1 MNAALQLPPPMD
13 RLAHLAQVVGGRL
26 IGADAGFA
34 GLGNDT
40 RKLQPGEL
48 YVALSGARFDG
59 HDFVAQAAQLGA
71 AGALVERELPLPLPQ
86 VVVPDALRALQDY
99 ATHWRDRFDIPVIGV
114 TGSNGK
120 TTTKEMLAAIFT
132 RRGPVL
138 ATVGNLNNHIGV
150 PLTLLRLRAEHQA
163 AIIEMGAN
171 HQGEIAVLTR
181 LARPG
186 IGVVTQA
193 GLAHIEGFGGR
204 EGIARGKGELFAGL
218 AREGLAVIN
227 ADDAYAG
234 LWRKLA
240 AHCQQL
246 RFGIEQPAEVSARD
260 IREIAAAG
268 RIEFELVT
276 PQGNAAV
283 GLPMLGRHNVMNA
296 LAAAA
301 CALGA
306 GLSPA
311 EVAIGLGAM
320 RSVSGRLVRRA
331 AVQGAQLIDDTY
343 NANPTSLAAAL
354 EVLAQLPGRHWL
366 VLGDMGEL
374 GTESDEWHRRAG
386 EWARSSGCE
395 RLYAVGPLSGQAVA
409 AFGAGARHFES
420 HGDLATALRG
430 EIGPGVTVL
439 IKGSRSMHME
449 QVVQAL
455 LAPTA
460 DAGTASGNH

>member
-26 IGADAGFA
+26 VGVDAGFT

-40 RKLQPGEL
+40 RKLQPGDL

-59 HDFVAQAAQLGA
+59 HEFVAQAAQLGA
-71 AGALVERELPLPLPQ
+71 AGALVERELPLSLPQ
-86 VVVPDALRALQDY
+86 IVVPDALRALQDY
-99 ATHWRDRFDIPVIGV
+99 AMHWRSRFHIPVIGV

-120 TTTKEMLAAIFT
+120 TTTKEMLATILAQ
-132 RRGPVL
+132 RGPVL
-138 ATVGNLNNHIGV
+138 VTAGNLNNHIGV

-163 AIIEMGAN
+163 AVIEMGAN

-218 AREGLAVIN
+218 GREGLAVIN
-227 ADDAYAG
+227 ADDVYAG
-234 LWRKLA
+234 LWRGFA

-246 RFGIEQPAEVSARD
+246 CFGIEQSAEVSARD
-260 IREIAAAG
+260 IREITEAG

-311 EVAIGLGAM
+311 EIATGLAAM
-320 RSVSGRLVRRA
+320 RSVAGRLVRRA
-331 AVQGAQLIDDTY
+331 AVNGAQLIDDTY

-374 GTESDEWHRRAG
+374 GAESVHWHRKAG
-386 EWARSSGCE
+386 EWARSRSCE
-395 RLYAVGPLSGQAVA
+395 RLYAVGTQSREAVEV
-409 AFGAGARHFES
+409 FGAGARHFGS
-420 HGDLATALRG
+420 HAELAAALRG
-430 EIGPGVTVL
+430 ELDAGVTVL

-455 LAPTA
+455 LTSTA
-460 DAGTASGNH
+460 DAGTASGHP

>member
-1 MNAALQLPPPMD
+1 
-13 RLAHLAQVVGGRL
+13 
-26 IGADAGFA
+26 
-34 GLGNDT
+34 
-40 RKLQPGEL
+40 
-48 YVALSGARFDG
+48 
-59 HDFVAQAAQLGA
+59 
-71 AGALVERELPLPLPQ
+71 
-86 VVVPDALRALQDY
+86 VVPDALRALQDY

-386 EWARSSGCE
+386 EWVRSRGCE

>member
-1 MNAALQLPPPMD
+1 MNAASQLPPSMD
-13 RLAHLAQVVGGRL
+13 RLAHVAQVVGGRL
-26 IGADAGFA
+26 VGADAGFA
-34 GLGNDT
+34 GLNNDT

-59 HDFVAQAAQLGA
+59 HEFVAQAAQLGA
-71 AGALVERELPLPLPQ
+71 AGALVEREQALPLPQ

-99 ATHWRDRFDIPVIGV
+99 ALHWRGRFEIPVIGV

-120 TTTKEMLAAIFT
+120 TTTKEMLAAIFV

-138 ATVGNLNNHIGV
+138 ATIGNLNNHIGV

-181 LARPG
+181 IARPG

-218 AREGLAVIN
+218 GREGLAVIN
-227 ADDAYAG
+227 TDDAYAG
-234 LWRKLA
+234 LWRRLA
-240 AHCQQL
+240 AHCPQL
-246 RFGIEQPAEVSARD
+246 SFGIEQSAAVSARN
-260 IREIAAAG
+260 IRELPDAS
-268 RIEFELVT
+268 RIEFDLVT
-276 PQGNAAV
+276 PQGDAAV
-283 GLPMLGRHNVMNA
+283 SLPMLGRHNVMNA

-311 EVAIGLGAM
+311 EIAAGLGAV

-354 EVLAQLPGRHWL
+354 ELLAQLPGRHWL

-374 GTESDEWHRRAG
+374 GAESIEWHRKAG
-386 EWARSSGCE
+386 EWARGRGCE
-395 RLYAVGPLSGQAVA
+395 RVYAVGALSRAAVN

-420 HGDLATALRG
+420 HVELTASLRA
-430 EIGPGVTVL
+430 ELEAGVTVL

-455 LAPTA
+455 LAPAAGA
-460 DAGTASGNH
+460 DAAAGNH